1 MNYTDTKIW
10 LNRYRNIKHKISHA
24 EAMIDGLIKDQAL
37 ISKYAYAVQSS
48 NMSDSVSNII
58 LKIEQI
64 QEDYKDDIR
73 ENIAVLIE
81 TEAAIDGASVFP
93 IKNIL
98 KLKYLELMPWSKI
111 SKYFDY
117 RYSKD
122 TLMKYHQQGIKQVMK
137 YLNSLEA

>member
-1 MNYTDTKIW
+1 MNYTETKIW

-24 EAMIDGLIKDQAL
+24 EAMIDSLIKDQAI
-37 ISKYAYAVQSS
+37 ISKYAFAVQSS
-48 NMSDSVSNII
+48 NMSDISNII

-73 ENIAVLIE
+73 ENISVLIE
-81 TEAAIDGASVFP
+81 TEAAIEGASVFP
-93 IKNIL
+93 VKNIL

-111 SKYFDY
+111 IKYFDY

-122 TLMKYHQQGIKQVMK
+122 TLMKYHQQGIRAVMK
-137 YLNSLEA
+137 YLNSMA